1 MSLKDH
7 EANAWCVTPATLLHS
22 RHSNSIVF
30 FHSQINPE
38 NKLAAKTA
46 SCVTPIFH
54 LHQWLG
60 SHAGPT
66 FSSVLSEDNGAGH
79 RMAGAGPVTVK
90 CLGPWLHITCQ
101 ILHVPQV
108 LEDLLGHTLQI
119 VLSEVYSIIICMLA
133 LLLQCDIWLTG
144 WFWWKSSTV
153 MSALA
158 SCTHTNWFWYSQ

>member
-1 MSLKDH
+1 MGPMLGVSLLPFFCIQETPIQLFSSTHRFIQNQSCGK
-7 EANAWCVTPATLLHS
+7 NSKLCVA
-22 RHSNSIVF
+22 
-30 FHSQINPE
+30 
-38 NKLAAKTA
+38 
-46 SCVTPIFH
+46 PIFH

-60 SHAGPT
+60 SNTCWAHLL
-66 FSSVLSEDNGAGH
+66 FSGEDNGTGH

-108 LEDLLGHTLQI
+108 LEDLFGHTLQI

-133 LLLQCDIWLTG
+133 LLLQCDIWLTS
-144 WFWWKSSTV
+144 WFWWKRSTV

-158 SCTHTNWFWYSQ
+158 SCTH